1 MTILFSDF
9 SGEEDFQ
16 VLKSQQD
23 LLVDFGAFP
32 QKLIDLLHLCAAEED
47 KPTPR
52 YILELVSPSRSS
64 ISSSSSSSLSSS
76 NPHSFALLKLIET
89 NPFKNLEHL
98 SLKLVAGTDGD
109 VKAHLAHKLR
119 ALRETLTSETN
130 SFTQRESDLGERL
143 RSTEALL
150 ASTSSRLEE
159 LTLQSQEEKTRIT
172 STLQRDLLAEKERAS
187 AARDECQRKA
197 DADRKNLELDRQ
209 REKKQ
214 LEARVTN
221 LEAANRELTDRRYSN
236 EAAIRELKAKLA
248 SLEEDHERVSAELS
262 TQRKANVAVD
272 NELRL
277 KEKEADG
284 LLHKLSRCE
293 EEIKDKEK
301 VLQRSSDL
309 LTEERKKNEEL
320 EARTEAGS
328 AKEKKL
334 EKYVKSLSDEV
345 KKGNEII
352 KRLQVRYLG
361 RFVQSWPGGM

>member
-64 ISSSSSSSLSSS
+64 ISSSSSLSSSLSSS

-221 LEAANRELTDRRYSN
+221 LDAAYRRRRRWS
-236 EAAIRELKAKLA
+236 
-248 SLEEDHERVSAELS
+248 
-262 TQRKANVAVD
+262 
-272 NELRL
+272 
-277 KEKEADG
+277 
-284 LLHKLSRCE
+284 
-293 EEIKDKEK
+293 K
-301 VLQRSSDL
+301 V
-309 LTEERKKNEEL
+309 T
-320 EARTEAGS
+320 
-328 AKEKKL
+328 
-334 EKYVKSLSDEV
+334 
-345 KKGNEII
+345 
-352 KRLQVRYLG
+352 
-361 RFVQSWPGGM
+361 